1 MAPAAASTPSSPVAD
16 TTPEQ
21 REEGPLALRI
31 SEVLADPVEPGVDR
45 AYEWVE
51 LVNTSSAVVSTAG
64 WAIGDGSSVDVLP
77 GVEVPPGGY
86 VVVAA
91 EAAVLPVNVL
101 VVRAPDGTI
110 GNGLNNAGD
119 SIRLLSPAGE
129 VVDALSF
136 GDNREVFDSPP
147 TAAGSGATLGARS
160 YEGVGGPERWGV
172 TLRPSPGGTN
182 VLAALPAT
190 ATPAEQ
196 QAPVEA
202 EAAPTPAPVGTT
214 AAVRDAT
221 PEAART
227 PVALPTRFEREPG
240 GATPWIVLGAAAGA
254 SIVLVLVALR
264 GAWQAGRGRWRRGG

>member
-1 MAPAAASTPSSPVAD
+1 MPSSPA
-16 TTPEQ
+16 TGAAPEQ
-21 REEGPLALRI
+21 GEEGPPALRI

-51 LVNTSSAVVSTAG
+51 LVNTSSVVVSTAG

-136 GDNREVFDSPP
+136 GDNRDVFDSPP

-160 YEGVGGPERWGV
+160 YEAVAGPERWGV
-172 TLRPSPGGTN
+172 TLQPSPGGTN

-190 ATPAEQ
+190 ATPAGGRS
-196 QAPVEA
+196 PVGA
-202 EAAPTPAPVGTT
+202 EAVPTPNPVGT
-214 AAVRDAT
+214 ARSVPDAT
-221 PEAART
+221 SEDART
-227 PVALPTRFEREPG
+227 PVPLPTRFEREPG
-240 GATPWIVLGAAAGA
+240 GPTPWIVLGAAAGA

-264 GAWQAGRGRWRRGG
+264 GAWQAGVGRWRRGG

>member
-1 MAPAAASTPSSPVAD
+1 MPSSPATEAV
-16 TTPEQ
+16 PEQ
-21 REEGPLALRI
+21 REDGPPALRI

-51 LVNTSSAVVSTAG
+51 LVNTSSVVVSTAG

-119 SIRLLSPAGE
+119 AIRLLSPAGE

-136 GDNREVFDSPP
+136 GENREVFHSPP
-147 TAAGSGATLGARS
+147 AAAGSGATLGARS
-160 YEGVGGPERWGV
+160 YEGVAGSERWGV
-172 TLRPSPGGTN
+172 TLRPSPGGANAFAGVT
-182 VLAALPAT
+182 AT
-190 ATPAEQ
+190 ATPAEHGS
-196 QAPVEA
+196 PVAA
-202 EAAPTPAPVGTT
+202 EAAPKPAPVGTT
-214 AAVRDAT
+214 RSVPDAT
-221 PEAART
+221 SEDART
-227 PVALPTRFEREPG
+227 PVPLPTRFEREPG
-240 GATPWIVLGAAAGA
+240 GPTPWIVLGAAAGA

-264 GAWQAGRGRWRRGG
+264 GAWQAGIGRWRRGG

>member
-1 MAPAAASTPSSPVAD
+1 M
-16 TTPEQ
+16 
-21 REEGPLALRI
+21 
-31 SEVLADPVEPGVDR
+31 LADPVEPGVDR

-51 LVNTSSAVVSTAG
+51 LVNTASVAVSTAG
-64 WAIGDGSSVDVLP
+64 WAIGDASSVDALP

-119 SIRLLSPAGE
+119 TVRLLSPAGE

-136 GDNREVFDSPP
+136 GENREVFDPP
-147 TAAGSGATLGARS
+147 PAAAGSGATLGARA
-160 YEGVGGPERWGV
+160 YEAVAGGGRWGV
-172 TLRPSPGGTN
+172 TLRPSPGSGNVFAVATGT
-182 VLAALPAT
+182 AT
-190 ATPAEQ
+190 AAPSEARTPVA
-196 QAPVEA
+196 A
-202 EAAPTPAPVGTT
+202 EAAPTAAPGATT
-214 AAVRDAT
+214 AAVREAA
-221 PEAART
+221 PEAPRT

-264 GAWQAGRGRWRRGG
+264 GA

>member
-1 MAPAAASTPSSPVAD
+1 M
-16 TTPEQ
+16 
-21 REEGPLALRI
+21 
-31 SEVLADPVEPGVDR
+31 LADPVEPGVDR

-51 LVNTSSAVVSTAG
+51 LVNTASVVVSTAG
-64 WAIGDGSSVDVLP
+64 WAIGDGSSLDALP

-129 VVDALSF
+129 VVDGLSF
-136 GDNREVFDSPP
+136 GENRDVFDSPP
-147 TAAGSGATLGARS
+147 AAARSGATLGARA
-160 YEGVGGPERWGV
+160 YKGVAGAERWGA
-172 TLRPSPGGTN
+172 TLRASPGGAN
-182 VLAALPAT
+182 AFAAVTAT
-190 ATPAEQ
+190 AAPA
-196 QAPVEA
+196 AGRSPVAA
-202 EAAPTPAPVGTT
+202 EGAPTPAPVTPT
-214 AAVRDAT
+214 AAIRDAT
-221 PEAART
+221 SEAART

-264 GAWQAGRGRWRRGG
+264 GVWQAGRGRWRRGG

>member
-1 MAPAAASTPSSPVAD
+1 M
-16 TTPEQ
+16 
-21 REEGPLALRI
+21 
-31 SEVLADPVEPGVDR
+31 LADPVEPGVDR

-51 LVNTSSAVVSTAG
+51 LVNTASVAVSTAG
-64 WAIGDGSSVDVLP
+64 WAIGDGSSVDALP

-101 VVRAPDGTI
+101 FVRVPDGAI

-119 SIRLLSPAGE
+119 TVRLLSPAGE

-136 GDNREVFDSPP
+136 GENREVFDSPP
-147 TAAGSGATLGARS
+147 VAAGPGATLGART
-160 YEGVGGPERWGV
+160 YEAVAGAERWGA
-172 TLRPSPGGTN
+172 TLRASPGGGN
-182 VLAALPAT
+182 AFAAVTAT
-190 ATPAEQ
+190 AATAEGRS
-196 QAPVEA
+196 PVAA
-202 EAAPTPAPVGTT
+202 EGAPTPAPVATT

-221 PEAART
+221 SGAART

-240 GATPWIVLGAAAGA
+240 GPTPWIVLGAAAGA
-254 SIVLVLVALR
+254 SIVLVLVTLR

>member
-1 MAPAAASTPSSPVAD
+1 M
-16 TTPEQ
+16 
-21 REEGPLALRI
+21 RI

-51 LVNTSSAVVSTAG
+51 LVNTASVVVSTAG

-101 VVRAPDGTI
+101 VIRAPDGTI

-136 GDNREVFDSPP
+136 GENREVFDSPP
-147 TAAGSGATLGARS
+147 AAAEPGATLGARA
-160 YEGVGGPERWGV
+160 YEGVADAERWGV
-172 TLRPSPGGTN
+172 TLQPSPGGANAFAGVT
-182 VLAALPAT
+182 AT
-190 ATPAEQ
+190 ATPDEHGS
-196 QAPVEA
+196 PVAA

-214 AAVRDAT
+214 RSVPDAT
-221 PEAART
+221 SEDART
-227 PVALPTRFEREPG
+227 PVPLPTRFEREPG
-240 GATPWIVLGAAAGA
+240 GPTPWIVLGAAAGA

-264 GAWQAGRGRWRRGG
+264 GAWQAGIGRWRRGG

>member
-1 MAPAAASTPSSPVAD
+1 M
-16 TTPEQ
+16 
-21 REEGPLALRI
+21 GPFALRL

-51 LVNTSSAVVSTAG
+51 LVNTASVVVSTAG
-64 WAIGDGSSVDVLP
+64 WAIGDASSVDALP

-119 SIRLLSPAGE
+119 TVRLLSPAGE

-136 GDNREVFDSPP
+136 GENREVFDPP
-147 TAAGSGATLGARS
+147 PAAAGSGATLGARA
-160 YEGVGGPERWGV
+160 YEAVAGEGRWGV
-172 TLRPSPGGTN
+172 TLRPSPGSGN
-182 VLAALPAT
+182 VFAAAT
-190 ATPAEQ
+190 ATA
-196 QAPVEA
+196 APSEARTPVAA
-202 EAAPTPAPVGTT
+202 EAAPTAAPVATT
-214 AAVRDAT
+214 ATVREAA
-221 PEAART
+221 PEAAQT
-227 PVALPTRFEREPG
+227 PVALPTRFEQEPG

-264 GAWQAGRGRWRRGG
+264 GAWQGRWRRAG

>member
-1 MAPAAASTPSSPVAD
+1 MAEP
-16 TTPEQ
+16 
-21 REEGPLALRI
+21 GPPALRI
-31 SEVLADPVEPGVDR
+31 SEVLADPVEPGVDG
-45 AYEWVE
+45 AYEWIE
-51 LVNTSSAVVSTAG
+51 LVNTASEVVSTEG

-119 SIRLLSPAGE
+119 VVRLLSPAGA

-136 GDNREVFDSPP
+136 GENREVFDSPP
-147 TAAGSGATLGARS
+147 AAAEPGATLGARS
-160 YEGVGGPERWGV
+160 YEGVADASRWGA
-172 TLRPSPGGTN
+172 TLRPSPGGPN
-182 VLAALPAT
+182 VFATVTAT
-190 ATPAEQ
+190 ATQAEPRSPVAAGAASTP
-196 QAPVEA
+196 APVEA
-202 EAAPTPAPVGTT
+202 TVAGPG
-214 AAVRDAT
+214 AT
-221 PEAART
+221 SEAART

-254 SIVLVLVALR
+254 SMVLVLVALR
-264 GAWQAGRGRWRRGG
+264 GAWRAGPGRWRRGG